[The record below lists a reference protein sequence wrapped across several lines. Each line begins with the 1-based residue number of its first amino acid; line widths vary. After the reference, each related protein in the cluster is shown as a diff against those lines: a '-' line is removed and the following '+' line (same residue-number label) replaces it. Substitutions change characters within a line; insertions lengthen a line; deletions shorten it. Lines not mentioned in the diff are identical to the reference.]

1 MSDVNA
7 WFHIRNLTPFIYN
20 QEVHTHQNLD
30 LIVLFK
36 DINSFLYV
44 LSGCIIISN
53 GTFFHTQFPS
63 YLHCINQKI
72 TLHTNCV
79 IVSSNK

>member
-1 MSDVNA
+1 MSDINA
-7 WFHIRNLTPFIYN
+7 WFHIRNLGPFIYN

-44 LSGCIIISN
+44 LSVCLIISN
-53 GTFFHTQFPS
+53 GALFSHAISLVSPLHQSKNNPS
-63 YLHCINQKI
+63 HQLCNSFI
-72 TLHTNCV
+72 
-79 IVSSNK
+79 

>member
-44 LSGCIIISN
+44 LSVCIIISN
-53 GTFFHTQFPS
+53 DDFFKSNEVVIEQ
-63 YLHCINQKI
+63 
-72 TLHTNCV
+72 V
-79 IVSSNK
+79 IVYLVTTHKE

>member
-1 MSDVNA
+1 MSDINA

-44 LSGCIIISN
+44 LSVCLIFQMVHFFTRNFPHISIA
-53 GTFFHTQFPS
+53 S
-63 YLHCINQKI
+63 IK
-72 TLHTNCV
+72 
-79 IVSSNK
+79 K